1 MSIILN
7 NNQRIAVQLVAQGK
21 TGKFISEHL
30 NVAEETISRWKKKP
44 EFIASVNGILN
55 ELRDSTQQKLRN
67 ILFLSLEILE
77 KELINVNS
85 SENVNLAFKIIQI
98 YKISNLINEKIGS
111 ENADN
116 IKNKLFEKKFN
127 EMF

>member
-67 ILFLSLEILE
+67 ILFLSLEIIE

>member
-85 SENVNLAFKIIQI
+85 SENVNLAFKIIQV

>member
-111 ENADN
+111 ENADI